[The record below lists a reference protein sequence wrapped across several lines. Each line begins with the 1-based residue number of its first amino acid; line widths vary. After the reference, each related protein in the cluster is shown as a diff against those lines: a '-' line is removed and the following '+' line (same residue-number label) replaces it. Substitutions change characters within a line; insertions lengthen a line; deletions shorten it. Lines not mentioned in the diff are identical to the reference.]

1 MPNYAVLIAAAGQS
15 SRFNDPGYK
24 KPFIKLQQKPVW
36 LHSVEKFQK
45 RSDVKQVIIV
55 VAPDDEEEFMTK
67 FGANVA
73 VLGLD
78 VALGGEERTDS
89 VRNGLQKIKE
99 EIDLVAVH
107 DAARPCVSEDDIDSV
122 FQAAEQKGAATLAI
136 PVTSTLKRVDGD
148 RQIEETVDRSMLWQS
163 QTPQVFRK
171 QILLDAFGEL
181 GNQRPTDEAQLVEM
195 TGGQVTVV
203 PGSPLNIKI
212 TTRADLR
219 LAAACL
225 DAAPK
230 PKFDA
235 PLHPFADDNLFR

>member
-78 VALGGEERTDS
+78 VALGGNERTDS
-89 VRNGLQKIKE
+89 VRNGLQKLKE
-99 EIDLVAVH
+99 GIDLVAVH
-107 DAARPCVSEDDIDSV
+107 DAARPCVSEDDIEAV

-148 RQIEETVDRSMLWQS
+148 RKIEETVDRSMLWQS
-163 QTPQVFRK
+163 QTPQVFHK
-171 QILLDAFGEL
+171 QILLDAFEEL
-181 GNQRPTDEAQLVEM
+181 SGQRPTDEAQLVEM

-203 PGSPLNIKI
+203 QGSPLNIKI

>member
-45 RSDVKQVIIV
+45 RSDVKQVIMIV
-55 VAPDDEEEFMTK
+55 SPEDHEEFMTK

-78 VALGGEERTDS
+78 VALGGKERSDS
-89 VRNGLQKIKE
+89 VRNGLQKLKE
-99 EIDLVAVH
+99 GIDLVAVH
-107 DAARPCVSEDDIDSV
+107 DAARPCVLEDDIESV
-122 FQAAEQKGAATLAI
+122 FQVGEKAGAATLAT
-136 PVTSTLKRVDGD
+136 PVTNTLKRVDRD
-148 RQIEETVDRSMLWQS
+148 RQVEETVDRSMLWQS
-163 QTPQVFRK
+163 QTPQVFHK
-171 QILLDAFGEL
+171 QVLLEAFEKVAAA
-181 GNQRPTDEAQLVEM
+181 QPTDEAQLVELA
-195 TGGQVTVV
+195 GGRVMVV

-225 DAAPK
+225 EAAPK

>member
-45 RSDVKQVIIV
+45 RPDVKQVVIV
-55 VAPDDEEEFMTK
+55 VAPDDQEEFMTR

-89 VRNGLQKIKE
+89 VRNGLQQLGD

-107 DAARPCVSEDDIDSV
+107 DAARPCVSEDDIESV
-122 FQAAEQKGAATLAI
+122 FQAAEKTGAATLAT
-136 PVTSTLKRVDGD
+136 PVTSTLKRVGRE

-171 QILLDAFGEL
+171 QVLLDAYREL
-181 GNQRPTDEAQLVEM
+181 GSQRPTDEAQLVEM
-195 TGGQVTVV
+195 TGGKVTVV